1 MSDSNDILSLDHLV
15 DLQGREG
22 WQAGPRLRNEVLRLA
37 TSDDEGRAVLIEFL
51 RRATPRQWL
60 VLDGSLRM
68 VPASVRSATRL
79 EKILRSIRSR
89 EAAGS
94 PDVLSVGLSTMS
106 ADGYRRQRAIGQ
118 LETIADPLVGAFLA
132 LRTIDWV
139 EPVASAARTGLIR
152 RMRADP
158 DIAES
163 AAPLLV
169 ATAARKRGGPALAA
183 LETIVADNVALQ
195 RRLLRNTE
203 ASTRRWALAIA
214 LDVDASLK
222 TPELVALAVGD
233 PDTVVA
239 TRAGQ
244 AAVARATRDGD
255 QEILAM
261 LMKGRAPV
269 KAAVLDVLPADI
281 ASQGIA
287 RGSLFDRSP
296 KVRAAATRLLQ
307 RGGADPYENYR
318 PAAKAGD
325 HRAIAVLEL
334 GFSALLGT
342 SHRRRCPARSR
353 RRASGARA
361 SSRRGG

>member
-79 EKILRSIRSR
+79 EKILRLIRSR

-94 PDVLSVGLSTMS
+94 PDLLSVGLSTMS

-163 AAPLLV
+163 RCTAPGRDRGPEARRTGARGAADDRRRQRRTPAAP
-169 ATAARKRGGPALAA
+169 
-183 LETIVADNVALQ
+183 
-195 RRLLRNTE
+195 
-203 ASTRRWALAIA
+203 S
-214 LDVDASLK
+214 
-222 TPELVALAVGD
+222 PE
-233 PDTVVA
+233 
-239 TRAGQ
+239 
-244 AAVARATRDGD
+244 
-255 QEILAM
+255 
-261 LMKGRAPV
+261 
-269 KAAVLDVLPADI
+269 
-281 ASQGIA
+281 
-287 RGSLFDRSP
+287 
-296 KVRAAATRLLQ
+296 
-307 RGGADPYENYR
+307 
-318 PAAKAGD
+318 
-325 HRAIAVLEL
+325 H
-334 GFSALLGT
+334 
-342 SHRRRCPARSR
+342 
-353 RRASGARA
+353 
-361 SSRRGG
+361 